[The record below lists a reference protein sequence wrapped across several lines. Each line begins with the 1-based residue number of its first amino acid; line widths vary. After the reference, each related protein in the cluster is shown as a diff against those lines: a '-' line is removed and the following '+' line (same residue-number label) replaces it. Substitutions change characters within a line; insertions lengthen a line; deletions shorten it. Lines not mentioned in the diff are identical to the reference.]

1 MLNSANKLYN
11 IPQGLN
17 MDLKKMSDIK
27 VRFAPSPTGFMHI
40 GNTRTALFNWL
51 LAKKLGGKFMLRIDD
66 TDFAR
71 SKKEYEDAMR
81 ESLKWLGFEWCE
93 EARQSARFERYDA
106 LRDKLIA
113 EGRIY
118 ACYDTPEELQIKRK
132 RAMAKGE
139 APIYDRQALR
149 YTEADLAKFK
159 AEGRKPHYR
168 FKLLP
173 GVIEW
178 NDIVRGH
185 CQYEAEKLSDP
196 IIIREDGSYLYHFP
210 SCVDDSD
217 FGITHIVRGEDHVT
231 NTAAQIQMF
240 EAIGGRVPTF
250 AHLPLLTGVEGKLS
264 KRLGSLGV
272 RELKAEGVEAMAIC
286 SFLAKLGT
294 SDAIE
299 PFYSLDELADSL
311 DFEKLGR
318 SQPKFDEEE
327 LKHFNTKFVRSMP
340 YSSVKDRVNV
350 SEEFWNK
357 VRPNLDLVSDI
368 KVWADICHSEV
379 TPIIEDKTL
388 TDLAADLLPPEPWD
402 DNTFNAWLNE
412 VKAQSG
418 KKGKELFHPIRKAL
432 TALDNGPELKTLLP
446 LIGREKAQ
454 KRLKGIKA

>member
-1 MLNSANKLYN
+1 MNL
-11 IPQGLN
+11 
-17 MDLKKMSDIK
+17 MSDIK

-66 TDFAR
+66 TDKVR

-81 ESLKWLGFEWCE
+81 ESLIWLGFEWQE

-106 LRDKLIA
+106 ARDKLIA
-113 EGRIY
+113 KGRIY
-118 ACYDTPEELQIKRK
+118 ACYDTPEELEFKRK
-132 RAMAKGE
+132 RAMAKGQ
-139 APIYDRQALR
+139 APIYDRQALH
-149 YTEADLAKFK
+149 YSDADLQKFK

-173 GVIEW
+173 GIIEW
-178 NDIVRGH
+178 EDIVRGH
-185 CQYEAEKLSDP
+185 CQYDAEKLSDP

-210 SCVDDSD
+210 SCVDDCD

-231 NTAAQIQMF
+231 NTAAQIQIF
-240 EAIGGRVPTF
+240 EALGGKVPTF
-250 AHLPLLTGVEGKLS
+250 AHLPLLTGTEGKLS

-299 PFYSLDELADSL
+299 PFYDLDSLACSL

-327 LKHFNTKFVRSMP
+327 LKRFNTKFVRGLP
-340 YSSVKDRVNV
+340 YESVADRVPVNA
-350 SEEFWNK
+350 EFWNK
-357 VRPNLDLVSDI
+357 VKHNLNTVDDI
-368 KVWADICHSEV
+368 RLWNSICNDV
-379 TPIIEDKTL
+379 IVPVMEDREL
-388 TDLAADLLPPEPWD
+388 TDLAATVLPLQPWND
-402 DNTFNAWLNE
+402 ETFNLWLE
-412 VKAQSG
+412 QIKKLTT

-432 TALDNGPELKTLLP
+432 TALDNGPELKALLP
-446 LIGREKAQ
+446 LIGYEKTLL
-454 KRLKGIKA
+454 RLKGIKS

>member
-1 MLNSANKLYN
+1 
-11 IPQGLN
+11 
-17 MDLKKMSDIK
+17 MSDIK

-66 TDFAR
+66 TDTLR

-81 ESLKWLGFEWCE
+81 ESLQWLGFTWCE
-93 EARQSARFERYDA
+93 EARQSARFARYDE
-106 LRDKLIA
+106 LRDKLMQQ
-113 EGRIY
+113 GRIY

-132 RAMAKGE
+132 RAMAKGQ
-139 APIYDRQALR
+139 APIYDRQALH
-149 YTEADLAKFK
+149 YTPEDIARFE

-168 FKLLP
+168 FKLNP
-173 GVIEW
+173 GIIEW

-240 EAIGGRVPTF
+240 EAIGGKVPTF
-250 AHLPLLTGVEGKLS
+250 AHLPLLTGTEGKLS

-299 PFYSLDELADSL
+299 PYYSLDELAQSL
-311 DFEKLGR
+311 DFAKLGR

-327 LKHFNTKFVRSMP
+327 LKHFNTKFVRNMP
-340 YSSVKDRVNV
+340 YECVKDRVNV
-350 SEEFWNK
+350 GADFWNK
-357 VRPNLDLVSDI
+357 VRANLDV
-368 KVWADICHSEV
+368 VADIELWHNICNNEV
-379 TPIIEDKTL
+379 TPIIEDKAL
-388 TDLAADLLPPEPWD
+388 TDLAASLLPAEPWD
-402 DNTFNAWLNE
+402 ENTFNAWLNE
-412 VKAQSG
+412 VKTQSG

-446 LIGREKAQ
+446 LIGYNKAY
-454 KRLKGIKA
+454 KRLKGEKA

>member
-1 MLNSANKLYN
+1 
-11 IPQGLN
+11 
-17 MDLKKMSDIK
+17 MSDIK

-66 TDFAR
+66 TDTLR

-81 ESLKWLGFEWCE
+81 ESLIWLGFEWCE
-93 EARQSARFERYDA
+93 EARQSARFARYNE
-106 LRDKLIA
+106 LRDKLMA

-132 RAMAKGE
+132 RAMAKGL
-139 APIYDRQALR
+139 APIYDRQALH
-149 YTEADLAKFK
+149 YTPEDIARFE

-168 FKLLP
+168 FKLNP
-173 GVIEW
+173 GIIEW
-178 NDIVRGH
+178 EDIVRGH

-240 EAIGGRVPTF
+240 EAIGGKVPTF
-250 AHLPLLTGVEGKLS
+250 AHLPLLTGTEGKLS

-272 RELKAEGVEAMAIC
+272 RELRAEGVEPLAIC

-299 PFYSLDELADSL
+299 PYYSLDALADSL
-311 DFEKLGR
+311 DFTKLGR

-340 YSSVKDRVNV
+340 YANVKDRVDV
-350 SEEFWNK
+350 DETFWNE
-357 VRPNLDLVSDI
+357 VRPNLNV
-368 KVWADICHSEV
+368 VADIELWHNICNAEV
-379 TPIIEDKTL
+379 TPIIEDKAL
-388 TDLAADLLPPEPWD
+388 TDLAASLLPPEPWD
-402 DNTFNAWLNE
+402 ENTFNTWLNE
-412 VKAQSG
+412 VKTQSS

-446 LIGREKAQ
+446 LIGYEKAS
-454 KRLKGIKA
+454 KRLQGIKA

>member
-1 MLNSANKLYN
+1 
-11 IPQGLN
+11 
-17 MDLKKMSDIK
+17 MSEIK

-81 ESLKWLGFEWCE
+81 ESLKWLGFEWSE
-93 EARQSARFERYDA
+93 EARQSARFARYDA

-113 EGRIY
+113 QGRIY
-118 ACYDTPEELQIKRK
+118 PCYDTPEELQIKRK
-132 RAMAKGE
+132 RAMAKGM
-139 APIYDRQALR
+139 APIYDRQALH
-149 YTEADLAKFK
+149 YTQEDIAKFET
-159 AEGRKPHYR
+159 EGRKPHYR
-168 FKLLP
+168 FKLNP
-173 GVIEW
+173 GIIEW
-178 NDIVRGH
+178 EDIVRGH
-185 CQYEAEKLSDP
+185 CQYDAEKLSDP

-210 SCVDDSD
+210 SCIDDSD

-240 EAIGGRVPTF
+240 EAIGGKVPTF

-272 RELKAEGVEAMAIC
+272 RELKAEGVEALAIC

-299 PFYSLDELADSL
+299 PYYSLDELAQSL
-311 DFEKLGR
+311 DFAKLGR

-340 YSSVKDRVNV
+340 YEAVKNRVNV
-350 SEEFWNK
+350 SEEFWNE
-357 VRPNLDLVSDI
+357 VRPNLNVVDDI
-368 KVWADICHSEV
+368 KLWADICHKEV
-379 TPIIEDKTL
+379 TPVMEDTTL
-388 TDLAADLLPPEPWD
+388 TDLAASVLPPEPWNE
-402 DNTFNAWLNE
+402 NTFNDWLNI
-412 VKAQSG
+412 VKRQSG

-446 LIGREKAQ
+446 LIGYEKAY
-454 KRLKGIKA
+454 KRLKGETA

>member
-1 MLNSANKLYN
+1 
-11 IPQGLN
+11 
-17 MDLKKMSDIK
+17 MSDIK

-81 ESLKWLGFEWCE
+81 ESLQWLGFNWCE

-132 RAMAKGE
+132 RAMTKGE
-139 APIYDRQALR
+139 APIYDRQALH
-149 YTEADLAKFK
+149 YTQEDLAKFK

-173 GVIEW
+173 GIIEW
-178 NDIVRGH
+178 EDIVRGH

-250 AHLPLLTGVEGKLS
+250 AHLPLLTGKEGKLS

-272 RELKAEGVEAMAIC
+272 RELKADGVEALAIC

-294 SDAIE
+294 SDSIE
-299 PFYSLDELADSL
+299 PYYSLDALAQSL
-311 DFEKLGR
+311 DFSKLGR
-318 SQPKFDEEE
+318 AQPKFDEDE

-340 YSSVKDRVNV
+340 YELIKDRYKVTP
-350 SEEFWNK
+350 EFWEK
-357 VRPNLDLVSDI
+357 VRPNLAVA
-368 KVWADICHSEV
+368 ADIQTWEDICNNAV
-379 TPIIEDKTL
+379 TPIMEDKEL
-388 TDLAADLLPPEPWD
+388 TDLAASILPPEPWD
-402 DNTFNAWLNE
+402 DNTFNTWLNA
-412 VKAQSG
+412 VKEKSG

-446 LIGREKAQ
+446 LIGYEKTL
-454 KRLKGIKA
+454 KRLKGETA

>member
-1 MLNSANKLYN
+1 
-11 IPQGLN
+11 
-17 MDLKKMSDIK
+17 MSEIK

-40 GNTRTALFNWL
+40 GNTRTALFNYL

-81 ESLKWLGFEWCE
+81 ESLQWLGFKWDE
-93 EARQSARFERYDA
+93 EARQSARFARYDA
-106 LRDKLIA
+106 LRDELIQK
-113 EGRIY
+113 GRIY

-132 RAMAKGE
+132 RAMAKGQ
-139 APIYDRQALR
+139 APIYDRQALH
-149 YTEADLAKFK
+149 YTAEDIARFE

-173 GVIEW
+173 GTIEW

-240 EAIGGRVPTF
+240 EAIGGKVPTF

-272 RELKAEGVEAMAIC
+272 RELKADGVEAMAIC

-294 SDAIE
+294 SDSIE
-299 PFYSLDELADSL
+299 PFYSLDELAQSL
-311 DFEKLGR
+311 DFSKLGR
-318 SQPKFDEEE
+318 SQPKFDEAE
-327 LKHFNTKFVRSMP
+327 LKHFNTKFVRNMP
-340 YSSVKDRVNV
+340 YSAVQNRIDV
-350 SEEFWNK
+350 SEDFWNE
-357 VRPNLDLVSDI
+357 VRPNLDIVADV
-368 KVWADICHSEV
+368 KVWADICHKEV
-379 TPIIEDKTL
+379 MPIIENKAL
-388 TDLAADLLPPEPWD
+388 TDLAASLLPLEPWD
-402 DNTFNAWLNE
+402 ENTFNTWLNE

-446 LIGREKAQ
+446 LIGYEKAK
-454 KRLKGIKA
+454 KRLQGQTA